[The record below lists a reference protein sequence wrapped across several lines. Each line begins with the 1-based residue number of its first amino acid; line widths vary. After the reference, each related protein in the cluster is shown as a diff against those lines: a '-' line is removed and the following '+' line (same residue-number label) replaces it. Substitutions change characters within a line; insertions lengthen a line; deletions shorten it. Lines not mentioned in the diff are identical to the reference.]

1 MLRLGLV
8 RPRAARPSGGTQWL
22 GTLVRLWR
30 VTSGG
35 QVDRRACSCCP
46 EPEQRAR
53 TSGRL
58 RDPVR
63 RGVRGLRVAA
73 ACAGLVVLAGCG
85 ASGGDKSSAQPAA
98 SATPSGSISGAQGS
112 SGSATAGA
120 DTATASVPHPACAL
134 SAQRVAVITGLRYL
148 SVATEG
154 PGSSGRGQC
163 TYSSP
168 RDGTKSLSVTYTAL
182 DSAATARR
190 HFLAEVAADS
200 DLPLVDLP
208 GVGDRAWL
216 YKRLEGPSHANNQQQ
231 MTILKANPIIQV
243 ATDDSPRKLP
253 AKFDTKMTALGR
265 TIAATAT

>member
-1 MLRLGLV
+1 MRNHIVWSTGRRARCGGVVGELLALAGRPALWDASAGLV
-8 RPRAARPSGGTQWL
+8 RPRAARPSGGTQWQ
-22 GTLVRLWR
+22 GVLVRLWR

-35 QVDRRACSCCP
+35 HVDRRPCRCCP

-53 TSGRL
+53 TSGPL

-63 RGVRGLRVAA
+63 RGLASRLCVPASWSLQAA
-73 ACAGLVVLAGCG
+73 APPAGTSPWLSRRLVRPLQA
-85 ASGGDKSSAQPAA
+85 
-98 SATPSGSISGAQGS
+98 PSP
-112 SGSATAGA
+112 
-120 DTATASVPHPACAL
+120 VP
-134 SAQRVAVITGLRYL
+134 RDR
-148 SVATEG
+148 
-154 PGSSGRGQC
+154 QC

-168 RDGTKSLSVTYTAL
+168 RDGTTSLSVTYTAL
-182 DSAATARR
+182 DSAAAARR
-190 HFLAEVAADS
+190 HFLAEVDANS

-231 MTILKANPIIQV
+231 TILKANLIIQV

-265 TIAATAT
+265 AIAATAT